1 MRALALCCCVIALGL
16 VASPAMARAGGG
28 ADNNAAAGT
37 ATTAAANSDPS
48 PAAKAEPASKP
59 APSSSEIESEL
70 QQMRDLLE
78 AQSKQIAEQQQRMEL
93 QSKQSQEQQQRM
105 ELLEEQLNAVN
116 AARENPAVQPASAD
130 PAAIGPNAAVA
141 PAGANT
147 FEAGQGMSAD
157 APIAIN
163 LKGIT
168 LTPGGFMAAE
178 TVFRNKALSA
188 DINTPFNSAPLPGSS
203 QNEVSEFNAS
213 GRQSRISMLVEGK
226 LSTVK
231 IGGYYEA
238 DFLSAGTTSNSN
250 ESDSYTFRQ
259 RQFWAQAKF
268 NSGWTFTGGQMWSLV
283 TETKKG
289 LDNRTEAPPLVI
301 DSAYNVGFSWAR
313 QYGFRVTKDFG
324 DKVWLGFSVENPETT
339 LTVHGQ
345 QTVNVGGTV
354 VTTPTGTATIN
365 PVTNNNFLIG
375 TFGASSGVL
384 NPAANYAF
392 SAAPDFVVKAAF
404 EPGWGHYEIFGV
416 VSTFRDRIFPNF
428 TNAVNPALDATN
440 DTRAGGGVGAN
451 ARVTFFKK
459 LDAGLHFMGG
469 TESGVTAQAVSLT

>member
-1 MRALALCCCVIALGL
+1 MRALAFCCCIAALGI

-28 ADNNAAAGT
+28 ADKDAAGGATTT
-37 ATTAAANSDPS
+37 ATANSS
-48 PAAKAEPASKP
+48 STPAIKAEPASKP

-78 AQSKQIAEQQQRMEL
+78 SQSKQL
-93 QSKQSQEQQQRM
+93 QEQQQKM
-105 ELLEEQLNAVN
+105 ELLEEQLNTAN

-130 PAAIGPNAAVA
+130 PVAIGPNAAVA
-141 PAGANT
+141 GAGANT
-147 FEAGQGMSAD
+147 FEAGQGMSTEG
-157 APIAIN
+157 PTSISF
-163 LKGIT
+163 KGIT

-203 QNEVSEFNAS
+203 QSEASEFNAS
-213 GRQSRISMLVEGK
+213 ARQSRISMLVEGK

-301 DSAYNVGFSWAR
+301 DSAYNVGFSW
-313 QYGFRVTKDFG
+313 D
-324 DKVWLGFSVENPETT
+324 
-339 LTVHGQ
+339 
-345 QTVNVGGTV
+345 
-354 VTTPTGTATIN
+354 
-365 PVTNNNFLIG
+365 
-375 TFGASSGVL
+375 
-384 NPAANYAF
+384 
-392 SAAPDFVVKAAF
+392 
-404 EPGWGHYEIFGV
+404 
-416 VSTFRDRIFPNF
+416 
-428 TNAVNPALDATN
+428 
-440 DTRAGGGVGAN
+440 AGGWTSSSP
-451 ARVTFFKK
+451 RF
-459 LDAGLHFMGG
+459 L
-469 TESGVTAQAVSLT
+469 